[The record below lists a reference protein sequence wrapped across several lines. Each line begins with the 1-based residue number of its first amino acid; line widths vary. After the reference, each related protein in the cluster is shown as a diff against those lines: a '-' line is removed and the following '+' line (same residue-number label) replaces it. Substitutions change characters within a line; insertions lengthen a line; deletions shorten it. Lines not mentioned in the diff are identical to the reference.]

1 MIPRTIV
8 ICLVNIF
15 TIWWYSTVLCFK
27 IFMFQN
33 ILKNFIL
40 LKRNIFI
47 AKDLVAISN
56 NGTYQN
62 LVIISPLI
70 SEMENNFIN
79 YPSSRYEIKSKE
91 SWRIYAFYS
100 TYWQSD
106 FARVIGNFVYCEYR
120 VSGKQKARAFTSRE
134 A

>member
-1 MIPRTIV
+1 
-8 ICLVNIF
+8 
-15 TIWWYSTVLCFK
+15 
-27 IFMFQN
+27 MFQN
-33 ILKNFIL
+33 IFKNFIL

-79 YPSSRYEIKSKE
+79 YPSTRYEIKSKE
-91 SWRIYAFYS
+91 
-100 TYWQSD
+100 
-106 FARVIGNFVYCEYR
+106 EYMH
-120 VSGKQKARAFTSRE
+120 FTLLIDNLISHV
-134 A
+134 

>member
-1 MIPRTIV
+1 
-8 ICLVNIF
+8 
-15 TIWWYSTVLCFK
+15 
-27 IFMFQN
+27 MFQN
-33 ILKNFIL
+33 ILENFIL

-79 YPSSRYEIKSKE
+79 YPSTIRDKIER
-91 SWRIYAFYS
+91 RIYAFYS
-100 TYWQSD
+100 TY
-106 FARVIGNFVYCEYR
+106 
-120 VSGKQKARAFTSRE
+120 
-134 A
+134 